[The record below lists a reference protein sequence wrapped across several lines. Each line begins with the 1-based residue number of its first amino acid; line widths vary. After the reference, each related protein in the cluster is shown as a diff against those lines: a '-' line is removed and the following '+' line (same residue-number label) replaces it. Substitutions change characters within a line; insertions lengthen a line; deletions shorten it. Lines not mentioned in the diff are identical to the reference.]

1 MTTQFRPIEDLAK
14 KLSVST
20 STVRAWTRQGHIP
33 DNAYI
38 KIGQTYRYLVD
49 EAIAGLIKHNAEP
62 NTMIVDDTV
71 DEKETL
77 YDDSQT
83 EILFKEDQQ

>member
-1 MTTQFRPIEDLAK
+1 MTAQFKTIEELAK
-14 KLSVST
+14 NLSVST

-33 DNAYI
+33 ENAYI

-49 EAIAGLIKHNAEP
+49 EAIEGLIKHNAPP
-62 NTMIVDDTV
+62 NTMITDDAV
-71 DEKETL
+71 DEKEML

-83 EILFKEDQQ
+83 ELLFDNK